1 MADAE
6 APIAIPR
13 AQRIEDLKQK
23 TLPLAVWGVCAL
35 VALSMLVARAR
46 RFEYVGLAN
55 APIYEVSA
63 RAPATL
69 ASVSVGLYD
78 RVDAG
83 DVVAV
88 LDDTQVQAAI
98 ETAKANVRQLSAQ
111 LDAARAGLGSASG
124 PGALA
129 TDMRRFAVDEDR
141 QRLEALA
148 LKVTLETDRIEL
160 DRRHVALRRAEA
172 LRAAKLISEAEY
184 DNTRLLYE
192 EVKRRNEE
200 NEVLLKETDETVR
213 RTQARR
219 QDYDRAGGSS
229 GNEPLVFKPL
239 REAINVEIQRLK
251 EIETQREGLILKSPV
266 AGRVSRIRAAR
277 GQSVVAGEPILL
289 IEEESVREIVAY
301 LREGDIRPIVPNAKV
316 RVISARSGKV
326 ADSIVV
332 AVGPGLEALPQ
343 RLWQN
348 PQVVEYGLGVTIAAS
363 PLMGLTPG
371 ELVSVRFVGTN

>member
-55 APIYEVSA
+55 APIYEDSA

-129 TDMRRFAVDEDR
+129 TDMRRFADEDR

>member
-6 APIAIPR
+6 GPIPTPR
-13 AQRIEDLKQK
+13 AQRIEDLKHK
-23 TLPLAVWGVCAL
+23 TLPLLVWSVCAV
-35 VALSMLVARAR
+35 VALSMFIARAR
-46 RFEYVGLAN
+46 RFEYVGVAN

-63 RAPATL
+63 QAPATL
-69 ASVSVGLYD
+69 SSVAVGLYD
-78 RVDAG
+78 RVSAG
-83 DVVAV
+83 QVVAV

-111 LDAARAGLGSASG
+111 LDAARSGIGGASG
-124 PGALA
+124 PEALA
-129 TDMRRFAVDEDR
+129 TDMRRFAIDEDR
-141 QRLEALA
+141 QKLEALA
-148 LKVTLETDRIEL
+148 LNVTLQTDRVEL
-160 DRRHVALRRAEA
+160 DRRKVAFRRAEM
-172 LRAAKLISEAEY
+172 LRAANLLSEAEY
-184 DNTRLLYE
+184 DDSRLLYE
-192 EVKRRNEE
+192 TVKRRIEE
-200 NEVLLKETDETVR
+200 NDKMLQEAEATVQ

-219 QDYDRAGGSS
+219 LDYERAGAGGGS
-229 GNEPLVFKPL
+229 EPVVFKPL

-251 EIETQREGLILKSPV
+251 EIEAQREVLFLKSPV
-266 AGRVSRIRAAR
+266 DGRVSRIRAAR

-301 LREGDIRPIVPNAKV
+301 LREGDVRPIAPNAKV

-348 PQVVEYGLGVTIAAS
+348 PQVIEYGLGVTIAAS